1 MLDPITI
8 GIAFTAAQ
16 QSVNYIKKAIAL
28 GKDVNSLYGQFAKF
42 FENSDTIHAASIE
55 AQTSKKILTDGQIR
69 AMSVQ
74 IAMQSKAL
82 RDAEKEL
89 KEMLIWSGNKDV
101 WDEMMAERV
110 RMYKERAKLQADIK
124 NARIQ
129 AQSDMIDRLLIG
141 TSFMAIAVPV
151 VLFTFAMITADN
163 VHLSAVLSEIPQYLF
178 TLFTILVYGL
188 LISQRCF
195 LSPSTNGLKIDLI
208 TNT

>member
-1 MLDPITI
+1 MIDPITI

-16 QSVNYIKKAIAL
+16 QSVGYIKKAIAL

-42 FENSDTIHAASIE
+42 FENSDTIHAANIT
-55 AQTSKKILTDGQIR
+55 AQNSKNILTDGQIR
-69 AMSVQ
+69 ALSVQ

-129 AQSDMIDRLLIG
+129 AQADMIDRLLIG

-151 VLFTFAMITADN
+151 VLFTFAMIT
-163 VHLSAVLSEIPQYLF
+163 
-178 TLFTILVYGL
+178 
-188 LISQRCF
+188 R
-195 LSPSTNGLKIDLI
+195 
-208 TNT
+208 

>member
-1 MLDPITI
+1 MIDPITL

-16 QSVNYIKKAIAL
+16 QSVGYIKKAIAL

-42 FENSDTIHAASIE
+42 FENSDTIHSANIT
-55 AQTSKKILTDGQIR
+55 AQNSKNILTDGQIR
-69 AMSVQ
+69 ALSVQ

-129 AQSDMIDRLLIG
+129 AQADMIDRLLIG

-151 VLFTFAMITADN
+151 VLFTFAMIT
-163 VHLSAVLSEIPQYLF
+163 
-178 TLFTILVYGL
+178 
-188 LISQRCF
+188 R
-195 LSPSTNGLKIDLI
+195 
-208 TNT
+208 

>member
-1 MLDPITI
+1 MIDPITL

-16 QSVNYIKKAIAL
+16 QSVGYIKKAIAL

-42 FENSDTIHAASIE
+42 FENSDKIHAASVE

-110 RMYKERAKLQADIK
+110 RMYKERAKLEADIK

-129 AQSDMIDRLLIG
+129 AQSDMIDRVLIG
-141 TSFMAIAVPV
+141 ISFMAIAVPTV
-151 VLFTFAMITADN
+151 MFSFAMI
-163 VHLSAVLSEIPQYLF
+163 V
-178 TLFTILVYGL
+178 
-188 LISQRCF
+188 R
-195 LSPSTNGLKIDLI
+195 
-208 TNT
+208 

>member
-1 MLDPITI
+1 MIDPITL

-16 QSVNYIKKAIAL
+16 QSVGYIKKAIAL

-42 FENSDTIHAASIE
+42 FENSDTIHAANVT
-55 AQTSKKILTDGQIR
+55 AQNSKNILTDGQIR
-69 AMSVQ
+69 ALSVQ

-141 TSFMAIAVPV
+141 TSEMENRKP
-151 VLFTFAMITADN
+151 
-163 VHLSAVLSEIPQYLF
+163 
-178 TLFTILVYGL
+178 
-188 LISQRCF
+188 
-195 LSPSTNGLKIDLI
+195 
-208 TNT
+208 

>member
-1 MLDPITI
+1 MIDPITL

-16 QSVNYIKKAIAL
+16 QSVGYIKKAIQL

-42 FENSDTIHAASIE
+42 FENSDTIHAANIT
-55 AQTSKKILTDGQIR
+55 AQNSKNILTDGQIR
-69 AMSVQ
+69 ALSVQ

-110 RMYKERAKLQADIK
+110 RMYKERAKLQADMK

-129 AQSDMIDRLLIG
+129 AQADMIDRLLIG
-141 TSFMAIAVPV
+141 VSFMAIAVPV
-151 VLFTFAMITADN
+151 VLFSFAMIT
-163 VHLSAVLSEIPQYLF
+163 
-178 TLFTILVYGL
+178 
-188 LISQRCF
+188 R
-195 LSPSTNGLKIDLI
+195 
-208 TNT
+208 

>member
-55 AQTSKKILTDGQIR
+55 AQTSKKILTDRQIR

-89 KEMLIWSGNKDV
+89 KEMLIWTGNKDV

-124 NARIQ
+124 NASIQ
-129 AQSDMIDRLLIG
+129 APSDMIDRLPIG

-151 VLFTFAMITADN
+151 VLFTFAMIT
-163 VHLSAVLSEIPQYLF
+163 
-178 TLFTILVYGL
+178 
-188 LISQRCF
+188 R
-195 LSPSTNGLKIDLI
+195 
-208 TNT
+208 

>member
-1 MLDPITI
+1 MIDPITL

-16 QSVNYIKKAIAL
+16 QSVGYIKKAIAL

-42 FENSDTIHAASIE
+42 FENSDKVHAASVE

-110 RMYKERAKLQADIK
+110 RMYKERAKLEADIK

-129 AQSDMIDRLLIG
+129 AQTDMIDRLLIG
-141 TSFMAIAVPV
+141 VSFMAIAIPV
-151 VLFTFAMITADN
+151 VMFSFAMI
-163 VHLSAVLSEIPQYLF
+163 VRS
-178 TLFTILVYGL
+178 
-188 LISQRCF
+188 
-195 LSPSTNGLKIDLI
+195 
-208 TNT
+208 